1 MVAVHRVL
9 PNGDFGSDGEMSIS
23 FSQELGRWLSFIV
36 ELFESGR
43 GLPLV
48 AVLFVAG
55 LFLYLFVLGL
65 SLIIPVWRSSRMPH
79 H

>member
-1 MVAVHRVL
+1 
-9 PNGDFGSDGEMSIS
+9 MSMS
-23 FSQELGRWLSFIV
+23 FSQELGRWLSLIV

-55 LFLYLFVLGL
+55 LFLYLLVLGL
-65 SLIIPVWRSSRMPH
+65 SLIIPVWRRSRMPH

>member
-1 MVAVHRVL
+1 MGAVHRVL
-9 PNGDFGSDGEMSIS
+9 PNGDFGSDGEMAMS
-23 FSQELGRWLSFIV
+23 FSQELGRWLSFIA

-48 AVLFVAG
+48 AVLVVAG
-55 LFLYLFVLGL
+55 LFLYLLVLGL
-65 SLIIPVWRSSRMPH
+65 SLIIPVWRRSRMSH

>member
-1 MVAVHRVL
+1 MVAGHRVL
-9 PNGDFGSDGEMSIS
+9 PNGDFGSDGEMSMS

-55 LFLYLFVLGL
+55 LFLYLLVLGL
-65 SLIIPVWRSSRMPH
+65 SLIIPVWRRSRMPH